1 MTDKLGTVVS
11 AIELD
16 PWGAEAGDFS
26 NNAAFQPKFTSY
38 ERDGNGSD
46 EAMFRRYNRW
56 HSRFDQ
62 PDPYNGSYSLT
73 NPQSFNR
80 YAYVQGDPVN
90 FVDPSGLIAGP
101 GSCGYY
107 DPESGTFHFAP
118 CPITCSRYEACYGGS
133 DGGLGG
139 GFEGD
144 RPRGGGKKPGELPPA
159 KNEPHPQSRR
169 NPSCSEFVHELVERV
184 FNSWFF
190 TETGQGISRE
200 TEGISNPYEKE
211 MPASKGNPTNDFK
224 DELTAY
230 GQNGDVYR
238 HILFVAGT
246 ILAGDSHIRSEFIAY
261 DQRQANGPPPRKE
274 SIAELADDHAG
285 IDVGNLM
292 DRAWNGKLSPDQ
304 LQDALTRRLCN

>member
-1 MTDKLGTVVS
+1 MTIGVS
-11 AIELD
+11 WADELSAST
-16 PWGAEAGDFS
+16 G
-26 NNAAFQPKFTSY
+26 
-38 ERDGNGSD
+38 
-46 EAMFRRYNRW
+46 
-56 HSRFDQ
+56 
-62 PDPYNGSYSLT
+62 
-73 NPQSFNR
+73 
-80 YAYVQGDPVN
+80 
-90 FVDPSGLIAGP
+90 GP
-101 GSCGYY
+101 
-107 DPESGTFHFAP
+107 PEFGG
-118 CPITCSRYEACYGGS
+118 PIMRGI
-133 DGGLGG
+133 GGLEPGG
-139 GFEGD
+139 VGV
-144 RPRGGGKKPGELPPA
+144 GGQKPGQSPAA

-169 NPSCSEFVHELVERV
+169 NPSCYEFVHELVERI

-190 TETGQGISRE
+190 TETGQGISME

-224 DELTAY
+224 DELTDY

-246 ILAGDSHIRSEFIAY
+246 ILAGDIHIRSQFIAY
-261 DQRQANGPPPRKE
+261 DQKQADRGRKE